1 MRQYTVCFDWDIPVT
16 RLVETLKGLADGQPV
31 MVTVGQGRY
40 LNDLPEGWIL
50 VEKNGLHE
58 DSHRYDW

>member
-1 MRQYTVCFDWDIPVT
+1 MRQYTVCFDWDVSQT
-16 RLVETLKGLADGQPV
+16 ALVKALTGLAETPV

-50 VEKNGLHE
+50 VERENNA
-58 DSHRYDW
+58 DSTRYDW